1 MSAKRV
7 ILAGILGA
15 IAMFLWSAVAHIVT
29 PLGET
34 GISEIPNEPS
44 VLTAMQ
50 SSLGANH
57 GMFLFP
63 GMGLGPNA
71 TREQKS
77 QAMQQYQ
84 AKLDS
89 NPSGILIYH
98 PAGAKGM
105 TGSKL
110 AIEFLTEVLEALIVA
125 FLIAGSRATTL
136 GGRAAIGLMVG
147 IAAAV
152 TTNISY
158 WNWYGFPTN
167 YTVAYMSIEIVAF
180 LLAGVVAGV
189 VLGRGVT
196 NRSVAATA

>member
-15 IAMFLWSAVAHIVT
+15 VAMFLWSAVAHIVT

-34 GISEIPNEPS
+34 GISEIPSEPS
-44 VLTAMQ
+44 VLSVMQ
-50 SSLGANH
+50 SSLGDKH
-57 GMFLFP
+57 GMYLFP
-63 GMGLGPNA
+63 GMGVGPNA

-84 AKLDS
+84 TKLDS

-110 AIEFLTEVLEALIVA
+110 AIEFLTELLEALIIA
-125 FLIAGSRATTL
+125 FLIANSRATTL
-136 GGRAAIGLMVG
+136 GSRVLVGLMVG

-167 YTVAYMSIEIVAF
+167 YTLAYMSIEVVAF
-180 LLAGVVAGV
+180 LVAGTV
-189 VLGRGVT
+189 AGLVLRRGVA
-196 NRSVAATA
+196 NRSSAANA